1 MRKSYCV
8 CKKAKQVL
16 AKFDFVFLLGQN
28 LVLVLWNVNPRILI
42 DLLWARLSELKNA
55 SGRIKYLALVGM
67 IHARKEINIYR
78 FTI

>member
-1 MRKSYCV
+1 MCV

-42 DLLWARLSELKNA
+42 DLLWARLSEPKNA
-55 SGRIKYLALVGM
+55 LTRIKYLALVGM